1 VATLQ
6 DPEGKLVLDIRLP
19 VLIQLEDAAGISVLH
34 AAPASEWDAP
44 RPTIFFFHSFRV
56 SKELISYF
64 GYMLGAVGFRV
75 VMPEAPDHGARFGG
89 DDARRLRSFWDILRQ
104 SVDELPQLRDC
115 YSARGLIDDPDRIGV
130 AGTSMG
136 AFTALSAAA
145 RYPWVGA
152 AASLMG
158 TGYFRDAARTI
169 FPPLGTFSTET
180 RHAHHR
186 LLAPLADYEI
196 ALGIDRLARLPLFL
210 WHGQRDEAVPFAEA
224 MRLQDDILATGGGDR
239 LEVVSDPV
247 GSHKVTMDAASRTV
261 SFFRRSMA

>member
-1 VATLQ
+1 MS
-6 DPEGKLVLDIRLP
+6 DIPVP
-19 VLIQLEDAAGISVLH
+19 VLIQLEEAAGIPLLH
-34 AAPASEWDAP
+34 AAPAPDWDRP
-44 RPTIFFFHSFRV
+44 LPTIFFFHSFRV

-89 DDARRLRSFWDILRQ
+89 DDALRLRSFWDILRQ
-104 SVDELPQLRDC
+104 SVDELAELRGAC
-115 YSARGLIDDPDRIGV
+115 SARGLIDDPDRIGV

-136 AFTALSAAA
+136 AFAALSAAA

-169 FPPLGTFSTET
+169 FPPFGTFSAET
-180 RHAHHR
+180 RDAHHSR
-186 LLAPLADYEI
+186 LAPLTDYEVGP
-196 ALGIDRLARLPLFL
+196 AIDRLARLPLFL

-224 MRLQDDILATGGGDR
+224 TRLQDVILAAGGGDK
-239 LEVVSDPV
+239 LEVVSDPL

-261 SFFRRSMA
+261 SFFQRSMA